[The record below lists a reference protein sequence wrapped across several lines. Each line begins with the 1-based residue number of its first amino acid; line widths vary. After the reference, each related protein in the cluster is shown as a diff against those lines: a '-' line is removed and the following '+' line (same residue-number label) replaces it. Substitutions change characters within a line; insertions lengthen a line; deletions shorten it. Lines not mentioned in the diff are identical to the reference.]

1 MKREWWKVAVTV
13 DTKEKLKMQRV
24 QIFLTDI
31 RGVEDHGRG
40 GQNSTSGCNVIRRER
55 INKL

>member
-13 DTKEKLKMQRV
+13 NTKEKLKMQRV

-31 RGVEDHGRG
+31 RGVEDHDRG
-40 GQNSTSGCNVIRRER
+40 GQNSTSSCNVIRRET